1 MIQIFKE
8 GKEPLHPKNNKPA
21 RAAETTTKTT
31 TTITIDINEGNSTST
46 TPTSSSLVQNNAV
59 SLRLLQSREPKLQ
72 YLFVTNK
79 HHSFMKLQ
87 SYKGNCLG
95 AVWIY
100 FFGGFWIRKQIWL
113 GGVCKGKALKTFSF
127 NTSKKKIWVL
137 HSTIYYF
144 LRMLIGK
151 TVLGPATLITQ
162 DCLRRGPTH
171 LSQKPTL

>member
-1 MIQIFKE
+1 MVQIFKE

-31 TTITIDINEGNSTST
+31 TTITIDINEGNNTST

-127 NTSKKKIWVL
+127 NTSKTKYEYYIVL
-137 HSTIYYF
+137 YTTFWGCWSEK
-144 LRMLIGK
+144 LCWDL
-151 TVLGPATLITQ
+151 LPWITQ
-162 DCLRRGPTH
+162 ECLRRGPTH